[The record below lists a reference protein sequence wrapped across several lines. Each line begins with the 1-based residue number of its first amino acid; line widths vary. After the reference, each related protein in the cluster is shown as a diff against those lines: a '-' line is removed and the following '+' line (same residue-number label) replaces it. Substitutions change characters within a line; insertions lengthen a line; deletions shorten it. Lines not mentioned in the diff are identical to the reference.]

1 MITPKVMTLWASP
14 ETATAVKL
22 FCLLLLIK
30 KGEKKTDW
38 CFIVLETNLKKGCP
52 SIKFTLRWFF
62 KSIKVWK
69 TNKKYK
75 ITRKR
80 RQKEKEKK
88 RKKKENEKKV
98 KEVKTM
104 KVEQEKKKKKN
115 RKERRKKK
123 ISKKKKKKKKK
134 EKKELWWILLK

>member
-14 ETATAVKL
+14 ETVTAVKV
-22 FCLLLLIK
+22 FYLLLLIK
-30 KGEKKTDW
+30 KGGKKTDW

-69 TNKKYK
+69 TNKKCK

-80 RQKEKEKK
+80 RQKEKEKNKEKK
-88 RKKKENEKKV
+88 RKWKKSKRSKNNESRTRKEKKKE
-98 KEVKTM
+98 
-104 KVEQEKKKKKN
+104 
-115 RKERRKKK
+115 
-123 ISKKKKKKKKK
+123 
-134 EKKELWWILLK
+134 

>member
-22 FCLLLLIK
+22 FYLLLLIK

-80 RQKEKEKK
+80 RQKKKEKNK
-88 RKKKENEKKV
+88 
-98 KEVKTM
+98 
-104 KVEQEKKKKKN
+104 EKKKKM
-115 RKERRKKK
+115 KKK
-123 ISKKKKKKKKK
+123 
-134 EKKELWWILLK
+134 